1 MVAETCE
8 LAMPGAMLKRGF
20 WLYVWRIET
29 PKGTMLY
36 VGRTGDSSSPRAN
49 PPYMRMGQHLGRN
62 KNQNALRRQLEGKGV
77 KPEACASFE
86 LIAHGPL
93 FPEQADS
100 IKHEKP
106 RDIMAALEKRL
117 RDCLCESGYQV
128 LNVVRSRKKLDKK
141 RWLDVHA
148 AFAKHFPKMKGA
160 EDE

>member
-1 MVAETCE
+1 MGAETCE
-8 LAMPGAMLKRGF
+8 FTMPGAMLKRGF

-62 KNQNALRRQLEGKGV
+62 KNQNALRRQLEAKGV
-77 KPEACASFE
+77 KPEACASFD

-106 RDIMAALEKRL
+106 RDIMVTLEKRL

-148 AFAKHFPKMKGA
+148 AFAKHFSENEGSRR
-160 EDE
+160 